1 MKKQFILLVIVS
13 VLIFGSVVSV
23 ANAVGNTLNTTLNLQ
38 DIGSLPSVPEVPTI
52 NVQPSTTYTYTLSI
66 TNNILLGNDISR
78 KVSIVSVKPRL
89 PNSFILGDPVVCPS
103 NFEEVRLSNN
113 SRDVGIIN
121 CVEVGL
127 DTTSP
132 TTTSNPQYDI
142 TYGQTGSVSFT
153 FTTPSSGGI
162 TDLSLGIGSINS
174 AGVLGTGQWS
184 PAVHISVANPACTAN
199 DWSCTNWGE
208 CHADGNYFQNR
219 TCSKTKICEGGV
231 ASPSTQQICTPPF
244 CTSWT
249 YTDWGVCDPILG
261 YQSRNEISA
270 FPHDCIIDYTNGP
283 GPINRQT
290 CSVFSACTLSD
301 WSCTNWG
308 TCSQNGS
315 QVRTCAKASNCQG
328 GVNSPITSQ
337 SCTLPLQPIQPSCT
351 TDTWTCENWNA
362 CSISGVQNRSCKIT
376 FDCPSVV
383 TAPPV
388 TDQYCEAPNKPT
400 QQVPPDSSEIA
411 NQGTIIKATV
421 KLICPL
427 DANRASQAS
436 GTIID
441 SIGTILTNQHVI
453 SGTLGCLVGFINNF
467 NDEPYFGNRQIAD
480 IVKESSSEDV
490 AVLKL
495 RNPQN
500 SKLSFV
506 DITKGSSNNLRLG
519 TNVNIYGYPA
529 KFGTNMTYTSGS
541 FSGTSGSY
549 LKTSAIIEHGNSGGG
564 AYLNDGTF
572 IGIPSGVIKGELNA
586 LGYILSISTI
596 NSWLGNSPSVA
607 HNNNSNNYSRVSSL
621 LENIDLEKLDSL
633 QLVIPGTN
641 ENKEI
646 TNNSSGVVNP
656 VFTRS
661 LKKGMSGD
669 DVKQLQTLL
678 KKLNYFPIDQDTTNY
693 FGAITHAAVIKFQ
706 KDNNIKP
713 VAGLFG
719 PLTQAKI
726 LSLNK

>member
-1 MKKQFILLVIVS
+1 MKKQFII
-13 VLIFGSVVSV
+13 IFTFSILFLGTTFFNV
-23 ANAVGNTLNTTLNLQ
+23 NAIENTLNATINLQ
-38 DIGSLPSVPEVPTI
+38 DIGSLSSVPEVPTI
-52 NVQPSTTYTYTLSI
+52 NVQKNTTYTLTLSI
-66 TNNILLGNDISR
+66 VNNILLGGDTSR
-78 KVSIVSVKPRL
+78 KISIVSVKPRL
-89 PNSFILGDPVVCPS
+89 PNSFVLKDPVVCPY

-121 CVEVGL
+121 CVEIGL
-127 DTTSP
+127 NSTGSI
-132 TTTSNPQYDI
+132 TTSNPQYDI
-142 TYGQTGSVSFT
+142 TYGQTGNVSFT
-153 FTTPSSGGI
+153 FTTPTTSGS

-174 AGVLGTGQWS
+174 DGVIGTGYWS
-184 PAVHISVANPACTAN
+184 LHIVVANPVCTIA
-199 DWSCTNWGE
+199 DWSCTDWGE
-208 CHADGNYFQNR
+208 CRADGNYFQNR
-219 TCSKTKICEGGV
+219 TCSKTTNCEGGI

-270 FPHDCIIDYTNGP
+270 FPSGCIIDYVNGP
-283 GPINRQT
+283 GPINRQR
-290 CSVFSACTLSD
+290 CSVVPSCTLND
-301 WSCTNWG
+301 WSCTDWG
-308 TCSQNGS
+308 TCSQNNT
-315 QVRTCAKASNCQG
+315 QTRTCNKISNCQSDTS
-328 GVNSPITSQ
+328 SPVTSQ

-351 TDTWTCENWNA
+351 ADTWFCGDWNS

-400 QQVPPDSSEIA
+400 QQTPPDSSEIA
-411 NQGTIIKATV
+411 NQDTIIKATV
-421 KLICPL
+421 KLICPF
-427 DANRASQAS
+427 DEKWNKWMEGS

-441 SIGTILTNQHVI
+441 QSGMILTNKHVV
-453 SGTLGCLVGFINNF
+453 SETLGCLVGFINNF

-500 SKLSFV
+500 NKLSFI
-506 DITKGSSNNLRLG
+506 DITKGNSNNLRLG
-519 TNVNIYGYPA
+519 TNVNIYGYPS

-572 IGIPSGVIKGELNA
+572 IGIPSGVLKGELNA

-596 NSWLGNSPSVA
+596 NSWLGNSPSVVY
-607 HNNNSNNYSRVSSL
+607 NNNSNNYSRVSSI
-621 LENIDLEKLDSL
+621 LESIDLKTLDSL
-633 QLVIPGTN
+633 QLVIPGTK
-641 ENKEI
+641 EYKEI
-646 TNNSSGVVNP
+646 IDNSNGVVNP
-656 VFTRS
+656 VFNRN

-719 PLTQAKI
+719 PLTRAKI